1 MNWNCSEHFEKSLI
15 ILPDKWGWNLGV
27 PTLRF
32 ESVWVWTKDDICIFS
47 MNFHLHRLSLL
58 TNKKQ
63 DSSLNGKSFFWVH
76 SNFKKELS
84 KINFLILFWSLDFGY
99 RSRTVKYSLT
109 ARKRLRLCSSQSY
122 TWQYWVSSVGTYL
135 ATFVSFWPPKPKQLT
150 KTL

>member
-99 RSRTVKYSLT
+99 RSRTVSKSNWDSGKQSLT
-109 ARKRLRLCSSQSY
+109 QFS
-122 TWQYWVSSVGTYL
+122 VSNFELDTAGPSISTE
-135 ATFVSFWPPKPKQLT
+135 
-150 KTL
+150 